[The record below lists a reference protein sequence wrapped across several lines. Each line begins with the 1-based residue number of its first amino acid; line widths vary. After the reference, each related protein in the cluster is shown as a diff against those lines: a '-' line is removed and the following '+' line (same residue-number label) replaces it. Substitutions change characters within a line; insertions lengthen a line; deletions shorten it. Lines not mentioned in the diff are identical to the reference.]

1 MADKT
6 GQLVPCGGLGQK
18 GRTNTIKL
26 QKTMTAMWNSA
37 RMWSGKSTR
46 GLLDAFLAQSFQ
58 GFAYFYIEDVI

>member
-1 MADKT
+1 
-6 GQLVPCGGLGQK
+6 
-18 GRTNTIKL
+18 
-26 QKTMTAMWNSA
+26 MTAMWNSA